1 MLGSEEK
8 QKLSV
13 KEYRYGQ
20 RRKVSPPSQQEQT
33 SEAARRFHGLFF
45 QFWKKKFHLCL
56 LSSEDL
62 NAGFS

>member
-33 SEAARRFHGLFF
+33 SEAASGFHGLFF
-45 QFWKKKFHLCL
+45 QFWKKKNSIF
-56 LSSEDL
+56 
-62 NAGFS
+62 AF

>member
-33 SEAARRFHGLFF
+33 SEAARGFHGLFF
-45 QFWKKKFHLCL
+45 QFWKKKNSIF
-56 LSSEDL
+56 
-62 NAGFS
+62 AF